1 MAMNVSPSLNQILKD
16 KYELET
22 QEEEEWND
30 LANGLFV
37 CSFELGGFVM
47 PVQAGMLIDQLNY
60 ETASLVLTT
69 LPMFV
74 LILMAIEK

>member
-47 PVQAGMLIDQLNY
+47 PV
-60 ETASLVLTT
+60 
-69 LPMFV
+69 
-74 LILMAIEK
+74 